1 MTEAV
6 WQMIFE
12 GIWETLYMTI
22 LSTVIAYIVGLPL
35 GILLSV
41 TGKGG
46 ILRNRA
52 VNGILGA
59 VVNILRSV
67 PFLILLVVLIP
78 FTRLLVGTSLGTTAT
93 IVPLTIGSIPI
104 VARMVESSLQEVP
117 PGTKFEDVLKLYQF
131 DQELSVL
138 IFSMISK
145 IEVALRVRLVEALL
159 IHGEPLVLQ
168 DSSIFKEKKL
178 YWQNMSTVASEIARS
193 NDVFIKHN
201 FDNHD
206 GEVPVWAAAEVLSFG
221 TLSKIIKNLKTG
233 AGSSYSI
240 LAANYQYKSKKGN
253 LANPSQKM
261 LASWIQGVSV
271 LRNMCAHNSRIY
283 NRTIHTTPEI
293 LDADKVTPPPVHN
306 GLYQI
311 LLAMKYLRSSDEDWT
326 VFVDVFDKLIQN
338 NIGVVS
344 LTAMNL
350 PTDWKDQL
358 SV

>member
-117 PGTKFEDVLKLYQF
+117 HG
-131 DQELSVL
+131 
-138 IFSMISK
+138 I
-145 IEVALRVRLVEALL
+145 IE
-159 IHGEPLVLQ
+159 
-168 DSSIFKEKKL
+168 
-178 YWQNMSTVASEIARS
+178 
-193 NDVFIKHN
+193 
-201 FDNHD
+201 
-206 GEVPVWAAAEVLSFG
+206 AAESMGASPLE
-221 TLSKIIKNLKTG
+221 IIVRFMLPE
-233 AGSSYSI
+233 AVPSLLLGSAI
-240 LAANYQYKSKKGN
+240 N
-253 LANPSQKM
+253 LATILGYSAM
-261 LASWIQGVSV
+261 AGFVGGGGLGDIAIQYGFYRYQSDILFVSV
-271 LRNMCAHNSRIY
+271 A
-283 NRTIHTTPEI
+283 I
-293 LDADKVTPPPVHN
+293 LIIIV
-306 GLYQI
+306 QI
-311 LLAMKYLRSSDEDWT
+311 FQEAGTR
-326 VFVDVFDKLIQN
+326 
-338 NIGVVS
+338 
-344 LTAMNL
+344 
-350 PTDWKDQL
+350 L
-358 SV
+358 SNYKRHA

>member
-117 PGTKFEDVLKLYQF
+117 PG
-131 DQELSVL
+131 
-138 IFSMISK
+138 I
-145 IEVALRVRLVEALL
+145 IE
-159 IHGEPLVLQ
+159 
-168 DSSIFKEKKL
+168 
-178 YWQNMSTVASEIARS
+178 
-193 NDVFIKHN
+193 
-201 FDNHD
+201 
-206 GEVPVWAAAEVLSFG
+206 AAESMGASPLE
-221 TLSKIIKNLKTG
+221 IIVRFMLPEAVPSLLLG
-233 AGSSYSI
+233 
-240 LAANYQYKSKKGN
+240 LAIN
-253 LANPSQKM
+253 LATILGYSAM
-261 LASWIQGVSV
+261 AGFVGGGGLGDIAIQYGFYRYQSDILFVSV
-271 LRNMCAHNSRIY
+271 A
-283 NRTIHTTPEI
+283 I
-293 LDADKVTPPPVHN
+293 LIIIV
-306 GLYQI
+306 QI
-311 LLAMKYLRSSDEDWT
+311 FQEAGTR
-326 VFVDVFDKLIQN
+326 
-338 NIGVVS
+338 
-344 LTAMNL
+344 
-350 PTDWKDQL
+350 L
-358 SV
+358 SNYKRHA

>member
-117 PGTKFEDVLKLYQF
+117 PG
-131 DQELSVL
+131 
-138 IFSMISK
+138 I
-145 IEVALRVRLVEALL
+145 IE
-159 IHGEPLVLQ
+159 
-168 DSSIFKEKKL
+168 
-178 YWQNMSTVASEIARS
+178 
-193 NDVFIKHN
+193 
-201 FDNHD
+201 
-206 GEVPVWAAAEVLSFG
+206 AAESMGASPLE
-221 TLSKIIKNLKTG
+221 IIVRFMLPE
-233 AGSSYSI
+233 AVPSLLLGSAI
-240 LAANYQYKSKKGN
+240 N
-253 LANPSQKM
+253 LATILGYSAM
-261 LASWIQGVSV
+261 ACFVGGGGLGDIAIQYGFYRYQSDILFVSV
-271 LRNMCAHNSRIY
+271 A
-283 NRTIHTTPEI
+283 I
-293 LDADKVTPPPVHN
+293 LIIIV
-306 GLYQI
+306 QI
-311 LLAMKYLRSSDEDWT
+311 FQEAGTR
-326 VFVDVFDKLIQN
+326 
-338 NIGVVS
+338 
-344 LTAMNL
+344 
-350 PTDWKDQL
+350 L
-358 SV
+358 SNYKRHA

>member
-117 PGTKFEDVLKLYQF
+117 PGIIEAAESMGASPLEIIVRFMLPEAVPSLLLGSAINLATILGYSAMAGFVGGGGLGDIAIQYGFYRYQSDILF
-131 DQELSVL
+131 LSVAIL
-138 IFSMISK
+138 IIIVQIFQ
-145 IEVALRVRLVEALL
+145 EAGTRL
-159 IHGEPLVLQ
+159 
-168 DSSIFKEKKL
+168 
-178 YWQNMSTVASEIARS
+178 S
-193 NDVFIKHN
+193 N
-201 FDNHD
+201 
-206 GEVPVWAAAEVLSFG
+206 
-221 TLSKIIKNLKTG
+221 
-233 AGSSYSI
+233 
-240 LAANYQYKSKKGN
+240 YKRH
-253 LANPSQKM
+253 A
-261 LASWIQGVSV
+261 
-271 LRNMCAHNSRIY
+271 
-283 NRTIHTTPEI
+283 
-293 LDADKVTPPPVHN
+293 
-306 GLYQI
+306 
-311 LLAMKYLRSSDEDWT
+311 
-326 VFVDVFDKLIQN
+326 
-338 NIGVVS
+338 
-344 LTAMNL
+344 
-350 PTDWKDQL
+350 
-358 SV
+358 

>member
-52 VNGILGA
+52 INGILGA

-117 PGTKFEDVLKLYQF
+117 PG
-131 DQELSVL
+131 
-138 IFSMISK
+138 I
-145 IEVALRVRLVEALL
+145 IE
-159 IHGEPLVLQ
+159 
-168 DSSIFKEKKL
+168 
-178 YWQNMSTVASEIARS
+178 
-193 NDVFIKHN
+193 
-201 FDNHD
+201 
-206 GEVPVWAAAEVLSFG
+206 AAESMGASPLE
-221 TLSKIIKNLKTG
+221 IIVRFMLPE
-233 AGSSYSI
+233 AVPSLLLGSAI
-240 LAANYQYKSKKGN
+240 N
-253 LANPSQKM
+253 LATILGYSAM
-261 LASWIQGVSV
+261 AGFVGGGGLGDIAIQYGFYRYQSDILFVSV
-271 LRNMCAHNSRIY
+271 A
-283 NRTIHTTPEI
+283 I
-293 LDADKVTPPPVHN
+293 LIIIV
-306 GLYQI
+306 QI
-311 LLAMKYLRSSDEDWT
+311 FQEAGTR
-326 VFVDVFDKLIQN
+326 
-338 NIGVVS
+338 
-344 LTAMNL
+344 
-350 PTDWKDQL
+350 L
-358 SV
+358 SNYKRHA